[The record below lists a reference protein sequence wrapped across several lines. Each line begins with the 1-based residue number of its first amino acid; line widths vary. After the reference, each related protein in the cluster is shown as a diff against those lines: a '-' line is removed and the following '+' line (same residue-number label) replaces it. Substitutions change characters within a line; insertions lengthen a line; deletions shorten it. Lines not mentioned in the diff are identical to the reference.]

1 MRGSALALL
10 GGRHG
15 DAPLLYS
22 AAFGDRFGLPAVGES
37 LVPITL
43 LCRKIGTTQY
53 FAESG
58 ECIPVTVLE
67 AGPNT
72 VVQKKT
78 VERDGYSA
86 LQLGFGKRRPSRTT
100 KAQSG
105 HFAKAGVAP
114 AQHLQECRLDAKE
127 AETHAVGSEI
137 RCDVF
142 QPGQRVDVIGTSRG
156 RGTAGVVKRHKF
168 TMKHNTHGTH
178 ENRRHT
184 GSVGANTYP
193 GRVIKGL
200 RMAGRMGNERVTE
213 LNLEVVR
220 VDAEKNL
227 LFVRGAV
234 PGSRNGI
241 VSVRPTVR

>member
-1 MRGSALALL
+1 
-10 GGRHG
+10 
-15 DAPLLYS
+15 
-22 AAFGDRFGLPAVGES
+22 
-37 LVPITL
+37 VPISL
-43 LCRKIGTTQY
+43 LCRKIGTTQI

-100 KAQSG
+100 RAQAG
-105 HFAKAGVAP
+105 HFRKAGVAP
-114 AQHLQECRLDAKE
+114 SQHLQECRVADAE
-127 AETHAVGSEI
+127 AQEREVGSEI

-142 QPGQRVDVIGTSRG
+142 AAGQRVDVIGTSKG

-184 GSVGANTYP
+184 GSVGPGSFP

-200 RMAGRMGNERVTE
+200 RMPGRMGNERVTQ
-213 LNLEVVR
+213 LNVEVVR
-220 VDAEKNL
+220 VDPAKNL

-241 VSVRPTVR
+241 VSVRPTVRARA

>member
-1 MRGSALALL
+1 
-10 GGRHG
+10 
-15 DAPLLYS
+15 
-22 AAFGDRFGLPAVGES
+22 
-37 LVPITL
+37 VPIAL
-43 LCRKIGTTQY
+43 LCRKIGTTQI

-72 VVQKKT
+72 IVQKKT
-78 VERDGYSA
+78 AERDGYAA
-86 LQLGFGKRRPSRTT
+86 LQLGFGERRPSRTP
-100 KAQSG
+100 KPLAG
-105 HFAKAGVAP
+105 HFQKAKVAP
-114 AQHLQECRLDAKE
+114 KRHLRECRLTE
-127 AETHAVGSEI
+127 AEAEGREVGGEI

-142 QPGQRVDVIGTSRG
+142 APGQRVDVVGVSRG

-184 GSVGANTYP
+184 GSVGANTFP

-200 RMAGRMGNERVTE
+200 RMAGRMGNARVTQ
-213 LNLEVVR
+213 LDLEVVR

-227 LFVRGAV
+227 LFVRGTV
-234 PGSRNGI
+234 PGHRNGI
-241 VSVRPTVR
+241 VSVRPTVKRT

>member
-1 MRGSALALL
+1 
-10 GGRHG
+10 
-15 DAPLLYS
+15 
-22 AAFGDRFGLPAVGES
+22 
-37 LVPITL
+37 VPITL
-43 LCRKIGTTQY
+43 LCRKIGTTQI
-53 FAESG
+53 FAETG

-78 VERDGYSA
+78 SERDGYTA
-86 LQLGFGKRRPSRTT
+86 LQLGFGERRPSRTP
-100 KAQSG
+100 KALAG
-105 HFAKAGVAP
+105 HFQKAKVAP
-114 AQHLQECRLDAKE
+114 KRHLQECRVTE
-127 AETHAVGSEI
+127 AEAADREVGSEV

-142 QPGQRVDVIGTSRG
+142 AAGQRVDVIGTSRG

-220 VDAEKNL
+220 VDPEKNL

-234 PGSRNGI
+234 PGHRNGI
-241 VSVRPTVR
+241 VSVRATVKSRA

>member
-1 MRGSALALL
+1 MRGASSYYPGPSPESA
-10 GGRHG
+10 
-15 DAPLLYS
+15 
-22 AAFGDRFGLPAVGES
+22 
-37 LVPITL
+37 VPISL
-43 LCRKIGTTQY
+43 LCRKIGTTQI

-72 VVQKKT
+72 IVQKKT
-78 VERDGYSA
+78 PEKDGYAA
-86 LQLGFGKRRPSRTT
+86 LQLGFGERRPSRTS
-100 KAQSG
+100 KALAG
-105 HFAKAGVAP
+105 HFQRANVAP
-114 AQHLQECRLDAKE
+114 RRLLRECRVTE
-127 AETHAVGSEI
+127 AEAGEREVGGEI

-142 QPGQRVDVIGTSRG
+142 AAGQRVDVVGVSRG

-200 RMAGRMGNERVTE
+200 RMAGRMGNERVTQ

-234 PGSRNGI
+234 PGHRNGI
-241 VSVRPTVR
+241 VSVRPTVRSGRA

>member
-1 MRGSALALL
+1 M
-10 GGRHG
+10 
-15 DAPLLYS
+15 
-22 AAFGDRFGLPAVGES
+22 
-37 LVPITL
+37 PIQL
-43 LCRKIGTTQY
+43 LCRKIGTTQI
-53 FAESG
+53 FAETG

-78 VERDGYSA
+78 PERDGYAA
-86 LQLGFGKRRPSRTT
+86 LQLGFGERRLSGTP
-100 KAQSG
+100 KPLAG
-105 HFAKAGVAP
+105 HFQKAKVAP
-114 AQHLQECRLDAKE
+114 KRHLKECRVTE
-127 AETHAVGSEI
+127 AEAAEREVGSEI

-142 QPGQRVDVIGTSRG
+142 SPGQLVDVIGTSKG

-184 GSVGANTYP
+184 GSIGANTYP
-193 GRVIKGL
+193 GRVIKGV
-200 RMAGRMGNERVTE
+200 RMAGRMGNERVTQQ
-213 LNLEVVR
+213 NLEVVR

-234 PGSRNGI
+234 PGHRNGI
-241 VSVRPTVR
+241 VSVRPAVKSRV

>member
-1 MRGSALALL
+1 M
-10 GGRHG
+10 
-15 DAPLLYS
+15 
-22 AAFGDRFGLPAVGES
+22 
-37 LVPITL
+37 PISL
-43 LCRKIGTTQY
+43 LCRKIGTTQI
-53 FAESG
+53 FAETG

-72 VVQKKT
+72 IVQKKT
-78 VERDGYSA
+78 PERDGYAA
-86 LQLGFGKRRPSRTT
+86 LQLGFGDRRPSRTP
-100 KAQSG
+100 KALAG
-105 HFAKAGVAP
+105 HFQRAKVAP
-114 AQHLQECRLDAKE
+114 KRHLRECRVTE
-127 AETHAVGSEI
+127 AEAKDREVGGEI

-142 QPGQRVDVIGTSRG
+142 APGQRVDVIGVSRG

-200 RMAGRMGNERVTE
+200 RMAGRMGNERVTQQ
-213 LNLEVVR
+213 NLEVVR

-227 LFVRGAV
+227 LFVKGTV
-234 PGSRNGI
+234 PGHRNGI
-241 VSVRPTVR
+241 VSVRPTVKSGT

>member
-1 MRGSALALL
+1 M
-10 GGRHG
+10 
-15 DAPLLYS
+15 
-22 AAFGDRFGLPAVGES
+22 
-37 LVPITL
+37 PISL
-43 LCRKIGTTQY
+43 LCRKIGTTQI

-78 VERDGYSA
+78 PERDGYAA
-86 LQLGFGKRRPSRTT
+86 LQLGFGERRPSRTP
-100 KAQSG
+100 KALAG
-105 HFAKAGVAP
+105 HFQKAKIAP
-114 AQHLQECRLDAKE
+114 KRHLQECRLSE
-127 AETHAVGSEI
+127 AEAREEREVGSEI

-142 QPGQRVDVIGTSRG
+142 AAGQRVDVVGVSRG

-184 GSVGANTYP
+184 GSVGANTFP

-200 RMAGRMGNERVTE
+200 RMAGRMGNERVTQ

-220 VDAEKNL
+220 VDADKNL
-227 LFVRGAV
+227 LFVRGTV
-234 PGSRNGI
+234 PGHRNGI
-241 VSVRPTVR
+241 VSVRPTVKSRS

>member
-1 MRGSALALL
+1 
-10 GGRHG
+10 
-15 DAPLLYS
+15 
-22 AAFGDRFGLPAVGES
+22 
-37 LVPITL
+37 VPISL
-43 LCRKIGTTQY
+43 LCRKIGTTQI

-72 VVQKKT
+72 IVQRKT
-78 VERDGYSA
+78 PEKDGYAA
-86 LQLGFGKRRPSRTT
+86 LQLGFGERRPSRTP
-100 KAQSG
+100 KALAG
-105 HFAKAGVAP
+105 HFQKAKVAP
-114 AQHLQECRLDAKE
+114 KRHLQECRLSE
-127 AETHAVGSEI
+127 AEAREEREVGGEI

-142 QPGQRVDVIGTSRG
+142 APGQRVDVVGVSRG

-200 RMAGRMGNERVTE
+200 RMAGRMGNERVTQ

-227 LFVRGAV
+227 LFVRGTV
-234 PGSRNGI
+234 PGHRNGI
-241 VSVRPTVR
+241 VSVRPTVKGT

>member
-1 MRGSALALL
+1 M
-10 GGRHG
+10 
-15 DAPLLYS
+15 
-22 AAFGDRFGLPAVGES
+22 
-37 LVPITL
+37 PISL
-43 LCRKIGTTQY
+43 LCRKIGTTQI

-58 ECIPVTVLE
+58 ECIGVTVLE

-78 VERDGYSA
+78 PERDGYAA
-86 LQLGFGKRRPSRTT
+86 LQLGFGERRPSRTP
-100 KAQSG
+100 KALAG
-105 HFAKAGVAP
+105 HFQKAKVAP
-114 AQHLQECRLDAKE
+114 KRHLQECRLTEAEAKE
-127 AETHAVGSEI
+127 EREVGSEI

-142 QPGQRVDVIGTSRG
+142 AAGQRVDVVGVSRG

-200 RMAGRMGNERVTE
+200 RMAGRMGNERVTQ

-220 VDAEKNL
+220 VDAAKNL
-227 LFVRGAV
+227 LFVRGTV
-234 PGSRNGI
+234 PGHRNGI
-241 VSVRPTVR
+241 VSVRPTVKSGRA

>member
-1 MRGSALALL
+1 M
-10 GGRHG
+10 
-15 DAPLLYS
+15 
-22 AAFGDRFGLPAVGES
+22 
-37 LVPITL
+37 PIEL
-43 LCRKIGTTQY
+43 LCRKIGTTQI

-78 VERDGYSA
+78 PERDGYTA
-86 LQLGFGKRRPSRTT
+86 LQLGFGEQRPSRLP
-100 KAQSG
+100 KALAG
-105 HFAKAGVAP
+105 HFQKVNIAP
-114 AQHLQECRLDAKE
+114 KRHLQECRVSDAE
-127 AETHAVGSEI
+127 AAEREVGSEI
-137 RCDVF
+137 RCDLF
-142 QPGQRVDVIGTSRG
+142 AAGQRVDVIGVSKG

-184 GSVGANTYP
+184 GSIGANTYP

-213 LNLEVVR
+213 LTLEVVR

-234 PGSRNGI
+234 PGHRNGI
-241 VSVRPTVR
+241 VSVRPTVKSRA

>member
-1 MRGSALALL
+1 
-10 GGRHG
+10 
-15 DAPLLYS
+15 
-22 AAFGDRFGLPAVGES
+22 
-37 LVPITL
+37 VPISL
-43 LCRKIGTTQY
+43 LCRKIGTTQI

-72 VVQKKT
+72 IVQRKT
-78 VERDGYSA
+78 VERDGYAA
-86 LQLGFGKRRPSRTT
+86 LQLGFGERRPSRTP
-100 KAQSG
+100 KALAG
-105 HFAKAGVAP
+105 HFQRAKVAP
-114 AQHLQECRLDAKE
+114 RRHLQESRLNE
-127 AETHAVGSEI
+127 AEAREEREVGSEI

-142 QPGQRVDVIGTSRG
+142 SAGQRVDVVGVSKG

-200 RMAGRMGNERVTE
+200 RMAGRMGNARVSQ

-227 LFVRGAV
+227 LFVRGTV
-234 PGSRNGI
+234 PGHRNGI
-241 VSVRPTVR
+241 VSVRPTVKGT

>member
-1 MRGSALALL
+1 M
-10 GGRHG
+10 
-15 DAPLLYS
+15 
-22 AAFGDRFGLPAVGES
+22 
-37 LVPITL
+37 PISL
-43 LCRKIGTTQY
+43 LCRKIGTTQI

-58 ECIPVTVLE
+58 ECIGVTVLE

-78 VERDGYSA
+78 PENDGYAA
-86 LQLGFGKRRPSRTT
+86 LQLGFGERRPSRTP
-100 KAQSG
+100 KALAG
-105 HFAKAGVAP
+105 HFQKAKVAP
-114 AQHLQECRLDAKE
+114 KRHLQECRLTEAEAKE
-127 AETHAVGSEI
+127 EREVGSEI

-142 QPGQRVDVIGTSRG
+142 AAGQRVDVVGVSRG

-200 RMAGRMGNERVTE
+200 RMAGRMGNERVTQ

-220 VDAEKNL
+220 VDAAKNL
-227 LFVRGAV
+227 LFVRGTV
-234 PGSRNGI
+234 PGHRNGI
-241 VSVRPTVR
+241 VSVRPTVKSGRA

>member
-1 MRGSALALL
+1 MA
-10 GGRHG
+10 
-15 DAPLLYS
+15 
-22 AAFGDRFGLPAVGES
+22 
-37 LVPITL
+37 ITL
-43 LCRKIGTTQY
+43 LCRKIGTTQI

-78 VERDGYSA
+78 VEKDGYSA

-100 KAQSG
+100 KALAG
-105 HFAKAGVAP
+105 HFRRAGVAP
-114 AQHLQECRLDAKE
+114 AQHLRECRVDGTE
-127 AETHAVGSEI
+127 AEGREVGSEI

-142 QPGQRVDVIGTSRG
+142 SEGQRVDVIGVSKG

-184 GSVGANTYP
+184 GSVGANTFP

-200 RMAGRMGNERVTE
+200 RMAGRMGNERVTQ

-227 LFVRGAV
+227 LFVKGTV

-241 VSVRPTVR
+241 VTVRPTVRTGA

>member
-1 MRGSALALL
+1 
-10 GGRHG
+10 
-15 DAPLLYS
+15 
-22 AAFGDRFGLPAVGES
+22 
-37 LVPITL
+37 VPVSL
-43 LCRKIGTTQY
+43 LCRKIGTTQI
-53 FAESG
+53 FAETG

-78 VERDGYSA
+78 PERDGYSA
-86 LQLGFGKRRPSRTT
+86 LQLGFGERRPSRTP
-100 KAQSG
+100 KALAG
-105 HFAKAGVAP
+105 HFQRANLAP
-114 AQHLQECRLDAKE
+114 KRHLRECRVTEAEAKE
-127 AETHAVGSEI
+127 REVGGEI

-142 QPGQRVDVIGTSRG
+142 SPGQRVDVVGVSRG

-184 GSVGANTYP
+184 GSVGANTFP

-200 RMAGRMGNERVTE
+200 RMAGRMGNERVTQ

-227 LFVRGAV
+227 LFVKGTV
-234 PGSRNGI
+234 PGHRDGI
-241 VSVRPTVR
+241 VSVRPTVKSGP

>member
-1 MRGSALALL
+1 
-10 GGRHG
+10 
-15 DAPLLYS
+15 
-22 AAFGDRFGLPAVGES
+22 
-37 LVPITL
+37 VPISL
-43 LCRKIGTTQY
+43 LCRKIGTTQI
-53 FAESG
+53 FAETG

-72 VVQKKT
+72 IVQKKT
-78 VERDGYSA
+78 PERDGYAA
-86 LQLGFGKRRPSRTT
+86 LQLGFGERRPSRTP
-100 KAQSG
+100 KALAG
-105 HFAKAGVAP
+105 HFQRAKVAP
-114 AQHLQECRLDAKE
+114 KRHLRESRVTE
-127 AETHAVGSEI
+127 AEAKDREVGGEI

-142 QPGQRVDVIGTSRG
+142 TPGQRVDVIGVSRG

-200 RMAGRMGNERVTE
+200 RMAGRMGNERVTQQ
-213 LNLEVVR
+213 NLEVVR

-227 LFVRGAV
+227 LFVKGTV
-234 PGSRNGI
+234 PGHRNGI
-241 VSVRPTVR
+241 VSVRPTVKSGN

>member
-1 MRGSALALL
+1 M
-10 GGRHG
+10 
-15 DAPLLYS
+15 
-22 AAFGDRFGLPAVGES
+22 
-37 LVPITL
+37 PISL
-43 LCRKIGTTQY
+43 LCRKIGTTQI

-58 ECIPVTVLE
+58 ECIGVTVLE

-78 VERDGYSA
+78 PEKDGYSA
-86 LQLGFGKRRPSRTT
+86 LQLGFGERRPSRTS
-100 KAQSG
+100 KALAG
-105 HFAKAGVAP
+105 HFQKAKVAP
-114 AQHLQECRLDAKE
+114 KRHLQECRLTDAEAKE
-127 AETHAVGSEI
+127 EREVGSEI

-142 QPGQRVDVIGTSRG
+142 AAGQRVDVVGVSRG

-184 GSVGANTYP
+184 GSVGANTFP

-200 RMAGRMGNERVTE
+200 RMAGRMGNARVTQ

-220 VDAEKNL
+220 VDAKKNL
-227 LFVRGAV
+227 LFVRGTV
-234 PGSRNGI
+234 PGHRNGI
-241 VSVRPTVR
+241 VSVRPTVKSG

>member
-1 MRGSALALL
+1 
-10 GGRHG
+10 
-15 DAPLLYS
+15 
-22 AAFGDRFGLPAVGES
+22 
-37 LVPITL
+37 VPITL
-43 LCRKIGTTQY
+43 LCRKIGTTQI
-53 FAESG
+53 FAETG

-78 VERDGYSA
+78 PERDGYAA
-86 LQLGFGKRRPSRTT
+86 LQLGFGEQRPSRMPR
-100 KAQSG
+100 ALAG
-105 HFAKAGVAP
+105 HFQKAKVAP
-114 AQHLQECRLDAKE
+114 KRHLQECRVTE
-127 AETHAVGSEI
+127 AEAAEREVGSEI

-142 QPGQRVDVIGTSRG
+142 AAGQRVDVVGVSKG

-220 VDAEKNL
+220 VDPEKNL
-227 LFVRGAV
+227 LFVKGAV
-234 PGSRNGI
+234 PGHRNGI
-241 VSVRPTVR
+241 VSVRPTVKSRA